1 MVILCLTLSSRE
13 KNSYNSNTL
22 ARLFSQGGDMEIN
35 VSQEMGKVPVSRI
48 HIKLFN
54 PSVDVNK
61 VLDTVGFKQFL
72 EIYQNLG

>member
-1 MVILCLTLSSRE
+1 M
-13 KNSYNSNTL
+13 K
-22 ARLFSQGGDMEIN
+22 IN

-61 VLDTVGFKQFL
+61 VLDTVGFKQVL
-72 EIYQNLG
+72 EIYQDLDEVVQSF